1 MDRREFLKFGLLFS
15 CVIFFDKYFPGVY
28 KRKNFSSHYIFEDEL
43 ELVKNKIEEF
53 NNMQFP
59 ESLGDLIIEV
69 AKTFLG
75 TKYESGTLDIFEDR
89 EELILKISGFDCVTF
104 VENVLTFGRL
114 IKNNRLT
121 IENFLEELKLIR
133 YRNGIIN
140 GFTSRL
146 HYFSDW
152 IYDNSQKGV
161 VIDLVKE
168 LGGCNYDKVIN
179 FMTEH
184 PSYYKQLK
192 NNKKLLYEMKEV
204 EEKITERKKF
214 YIKLDEIE
222 KYFDKLS
229 NGDIFALTTNIEG
242 LDVSHTGF
250 ILIDEDVK
258 IIHASQKFKKVVI
271 STRGIKDYMLSVK
284 NCSGLMVARPII

>member
-15 CVIFFDKYFPGVY
+15 YVIFFDKYLPGGY
-28 KRKNFSSHYIFEDEL
+28 KRKNYSSLYISEDEL
-43 ELVKNKIEEF
+43 ELIKNKIEEF

-59 ESLGDLIIEV
+59 ESLGDLLIEV

-75 TKYESGTLDIFEDR
+75 TKYESGTLDIFDDR

-114 IKNNRLT
+114 IKNNKLT

-133 YRNGIIN
+133 YRSGIIN

-168 LGGCNYDKVIN
+168 LGGSNYDKVIN

-192 NNKKLLYEMKEV
+192 KNKKLLYEMKDV
-204 EEKITERKKF
+204 EEKITQREKF

-222 KYFDKLS
+222 KYFDKFS

>member
-15 CVIFFDKYFPGVY
+15 YVIFFDKYLPGGY
-28 KRKNFSSHYIFEDEL
+28 KRKNYSSLYIFEDEL
-43 ELVKNKIEEF
+43 ELIKNKIEEF

-59 ESLGDLIIEV
+59 ESLGDLLIEV

-75 TKYESGTLDIFEDR
+75 TKYESGTLDIFDDR

-114 IKNNRLT
+114 IKNNKLT

-133 YRNGIIN
+133 YRSGIIN

-168 LGGCNYDKVIN
+168 LGGSNYDKVIN

-184 PSYYKQLK
+184 PSYYKQLNK
-192 NNKKLLYEMKEV
+192 NKKLLYEMKDV
-204 EEKITERKKF
+204 EEKITQREKF
-214 YIKLDEIE
+214 YIKLNEIE
-222 KYFDKLS
+222 KYFDKLA

-271 STRGIKDYMLSVK
+271 STRGIKDYMLSIK